1 MIHAS
6 LHLTIY
12 IYIYIYNICTLTCLT
27 SYTQGDVQL
36 DMNQWMLNRMSL
48 EATRRS
54 LEGAGLTSD
63 PAIAAASAATA
74 IIPAPPPASSILS
87 SHQVRKDGVIPA
99 AANPADPPSA
109 VSLSTQAIQIPPASS
124 AKREES
130 QPAPPKGRAS
140 ASSTK
145 STSDQRTKKV
155 RKRKKETRGRKP
167 DKQMDLAVQIKLS
180 NPDMPHKDALLAAG
194 YVFQRV
200 EGKTDLVDQNGVSL
214 SQRRNNLCRRIRIGK
229 AKLKRDQAAEEDDD
243 DNDAEEEEEV
253 HVEVQDDAASD
264 KEEKEKAN
272 ESSQQQPQDLSNN
285 DESSA
290 AQSLLNLMRKPSAV

>member
-1 MIHAS
+1 
-6 LHLTIY
+6 
-12 IYIYIYNICTLTCLT
+12 
-27 SYTQGDVQL
+27 
-36 DMNQWMLNRMSL
+36 
-48 EATRRS
+48 
-54 LEGAGLTSD
+54 
-63 PAIAAASAATA
+63 
-74 IIPAPPPASSILS
+74 
-87 SHQVRKDGVIPA
+87 
-99 AANPADPPSA
+99 
-109 VSLSTQAIQIPPASS
+109 
-124 AKREES
+124 
-130 QPAPPKGRAS
+130 
-140 ASSTK
+140 
-145 STSDQRTKKV
+145 
-155 RKRKKETRGRKP
+155 
-167 DKQMDLAVQIKLS
+167 MDLAVQIKLS